1 MKKRKKY
8 GLTSNPS
15 DQEFF
20 QNLKELCS
28 KMEPQTSSLDQA
40 KEKTDKMEIEIDQ
53 TRVYNNDEGNQN
65 LSFNDEKQFSSLVN
79 YSLIEKNRPN
89 KGIKKNYIENN
100 MEVEREREIP
110 NDENYKFLNFDKIS
124 LSGGENEEGVEIFI
138 DSKNNK
144 TYKFVDDM
152 TFECDEI

>member
-8 GLTSNPS
+8 GLSSNPS

-20 QNLKELCS
+20 QNLKEMCN
-28 KMEPQTSSLDQA
+28 KMEPQSTLPLDQI
-40 KEKTDKMEIEIDQ
+40 KEKSQKMEIELEQ
-53 TRVYNNDEGNQN
+53 ARVNNNDEGNQN
-65 LSFNDEKQFSSLVN
+65 MSFNDGKQFSSLIN
-79 YSLIEKNRPN
+79 YSLMEKKRGN
-89 KGIKKNYIENN
+89 KSIKKTYTEN
-100 MEVEREREIP
+100 MEVEKEIP
-110 NDENYKFLNFDKIS
+110 NDENYKYLNFDKIS

>member
-1 MKKRKKY
+1 LKKRKKY
-8 GLTSNPS
+8 GLSSNPS

-20 QNLKELCS
+20 QNLKEMCN
-28 KMEPQTSSLDQA
+28 KMEPQSTLPLDQI
-40 KEKTDKMEIEIDQ
+40 KEKSQKMEIELEQ
-53 TRVYNNDEGNQN
+53 ARVNNNDEGNQN
-65 LSFNDEKQFSSLVN
+65 MSFNDGKQFSSLIN
-79 YSLIEKNRPN
+79 YSLMEKKRGN
-89 KGIKKNYIENN
+89 KSIKKTYTEN
-100 MEVEREREIP
+100 MEVEKEIP
-110 NDENYKFLNFDKIS
+110 NDENYKYLNFDKIS